1 MIPIDFE
8 VNWSKVKVTVTVN
21 ILMYRPNFVR
31 MITRHR
37 IDLGLS
43 NIVNTLVLEC
53 R

>member
-8 VNWSKVKVTVTVN
+8 VNWSKVKFTVTVN
-21 ILMYRPNFVR
+21 ILIYRPNLFL

-37 IDLGLS
+37 IDLGSSYLAQTWVS
-43 NIVNTLVLEC
+43 EC